1 MEEGGYSG
9 RRVTFLC
16 DARYQLPGYAPQTGH
31 LAPTPSFRD
40 GYVDDCMSGL
50 MTCAFQGV
58 KLVVEIAPHVAN
70 SKDGH
75 RLDNRR
81 PSSAPRRS
89 RRVRESVRPRACRV
103 SCPVPITASIA
114 LSAAVRSGGT
124 GRRYFTG
131 IELWRTLLPNSRSA
145 AEGFGTS
152 CPRCKLA
159 EVKILG

>member
-58 KLVVEIAPHVAN
+58 KLVVEIALMSPIPRTAIASTTGVHP
-70 SKDGH
+70 
-75 RLDNRR
+75 R
-81 PSSAPRRS
+81 P
-89 RRVRESVRPRACRV
+89 
-103 SCPVPITASIA
+103 PVEAD
-114 LSAAVRSGGT
+114 V
-124 GRRYFTG
+124 
-131 IELWRTLLPNSRSA
+131 
-145 AEGFGTS
+145 
-152 CPRCKLA
+152 
-159 EVKILG
+159 